1 MNSTALYGIAAF
13 SDGYAVFWNGRY
25 DETRYATRE
34 AAISEL
40 AKRDRAETCVNGTQ
54 PTPCQQQQANSAH
67 TPGPWSATGL
77 RVSDAKGQLV
87 AQARLIADV
96 ATSNEES
103 HNARLIAAAPDLV
116 AALRDIAE
124 RPLADRDYDVISEL
138 NRIIGVAAAALA
150 KVQQ

>member
-1 MNSTALYGIAAF
+1 MNEQQPTLYGVVKF
-13 SDGYAVFWNGRY
+13 VDGYAVFWAGRLDAERY
-25 DETRYATRE
+25 PTRA
-34 AAISEL
+34 AAIREL
-40 AKRDRAETCVNGTQ
+40 GKRDVADVRQ

>member
-13 SDGYAVFWNGRY
+13 ADGYAVFWNGRY

-40 AKRDRAETCVNGTQ
+40 AKRDRAEQPRQ

-67 TPGPWSATGL
+67 TPGPWTATGL

-96 ATSNEES
+96 ATANEEG

-124 RPLADRDYDVISEL
+124 RPLADCDYDVISEL